1 VVGRLLGLRKLC
13 IFVVAAATMSMAA
26 SSAVGATR
34 LPHSHWPT
42 AHRVFRKSYLADLGM
57 RAIRRPMRSPR
68 ARASIVDGDQI
79 AITQA
84 PWQVFVVAFIPISDT
99 EYLVLLCGGSII
111 DETHVVT
118 AGHCMFDPE
127 TNTRVP
133 AKDVLVVAGTSNIE
147 VAEPEEQEIETEDI
161 RVHPYFE
168 YSIGAG
174 APDDIAVLTLSEHL
188 KFDSSVQPIS
198 LAAAAPGEGA
208 QVNLTGFGRES
219 PSVKAEGPLHSLG
232 MTVGFSRPCGGEA
245 DAVFVCAS
253 SVGGSGCA
261 GDSGS
266 GLTSGSIATLV
277 GVMDT
282 DELVGGESCLPG
294 TNNGFVNIAAPEIRD
309 FIEGSET
316 PPRAPR
322 GGGAVIRAVLEVG
335 HAMTCEPGLWTGSP
349 TFVYTFVNS
358 VNQQTLQSGP
368 SQTYQLTAAD
378 VGRTIYC
385 QVSASNSG
393 GTGMGRTPSLSAIKA
408 SPSSSPTPAP
418 SNVAPAETL
427 PTPSFP
433 SVLSSPTPSSVLSLG
448 SVNLTTQSDG
458 LVTIELM
465 CEGEQPCSGKLTLEA
480 EQSSKGKHGK
490 RTSHLVVIGH
500 FSFSLLAEG
509 TGDVKSKL
517 NELGLTLLR
526 AAHGRLAARLRIAQ
540 LSGGETEMKTVHL
553 DEVVPRARVKK
564 KRAT

>member
-1 VVGRLLGLRKLC
+1 
-13 IFVVAAATMSMAA
+13 M
-26 SSAVGATR
+26 
-34 LPHSHWPT
+34 
-42 AHRVFRKSYLADLGM
+42 
-57 RAIRRPMRSPR
+57 
-68 ARASIVDGDQI
+68 
-79 AITQA
+79 
-84 PWQVFVVAFIPISDT
+84 AFIPISGT

-133 AKDVLVVAGTSNIE
+133 AKDVLVVAGTSNME

-174 APDDIAVLTLSEHL
+174 ASDDIAVLALSEHL

-245 DAVFVCAS
+245 DAVFLCAS
-253 SVGGSGCA
+253 SAGGSGCA

-294 TNNGFVNIAAPEIRD
+294 SNNGFVNIAAPEIRD

-335 HAMTCEPGLWTGSP
+335 HAMTCEPGSWTGSP

-393 GTGMGRTPSLSAIKA
+393 GTGVGMTPALSAIKA
-408 SPSSSPTPAP
+408 SPPSPPTLAP

-433 SVLSSPTPSSVLSLG
+433 SILSLPTQSSPSVLSLG
-448 SVNLTTQSDG
+448 SANLATQSDG
-458 LVTIELM
+458 LVTIGLM
-465 CEGEQPCSGKLTLEA
+465 CEGEQSCSGKLTLEA

-517 NELGLTLLR
+517 NKLGLTLLR
-526 AAHGRLAARLRIAQ
+526 AAHGRLAAHLRIAQ
-540 LSGGETEMKTVHL
+540 LSGGETEIKTVHL
-553 DEVVPRARVKK
+553 YEVVPRAQGKK

>member
-1 VVGRLLGLRKLC
+1 
-13 IFVVAAATMSMAA
+13 
-26 SSAVGATR
+26 
-34 LPHSHWPT
+34 
-42 AHRVFRKSYLADLGM
+42 
-57 RAIRRPMRSPR
+57 
-68 ARASIVDGDQI
+68 
-79 AITQA
+79 
-84 PWQVFVVAFIPISDT
+84 
-99 EYLVLLCGGSII
+99 
-111 DETHVVT
+111 
-118 AGHCMFDPE
+118 MFDPE

-133 AKDVLVVAGTSNIE
+133 AEDVLVVAGTSNIE
-147 VAEPEEQEIETEDI
+147 VAEPEEQQIETEDI

-168 YSIGAG
+168 YSTGAG

-198 LAAAAPGEGA
+198 LAAAAPGEDA

-253 SVGGSGCA
+253 SAGGSGCA

-282 DELVGGESCLPG
+282 DQLVGGESCLPG
-294 TNNGFVNIAAPEIRD
+294 SNNGFVNIAAPEIRD

-322 GGGAVIRAVLEVG
+322 GGGAVIRAVPEVG
-335 HAMTCEPGLWTGSP
+335 HAMTCEPGSWTGSP

-358 VNQQTLQSGP
+358 ANQQTLQSGP
-368 SQTYQLTAAD
+368 GQTYQLTAVD
-378 VGRTIYC
+378 VGRAIYC

-393 GTGMGRTPSLSAIKA
+393 GTGVGRTPALSAIKA
-408 SPSSSPTPAP
+408 SPSSPPVPAP
-418 SNVAPAETL
+418 SEVAPAETL

-433 SVLSSPTPSSVLSLG
+433 SVLLLG
-448 SVNLTTQSDG
+448 SANLTAQSEG
-458 LVTIELM
+458 LVTIKLM
-465 CEGEQPCSGKLTLEA
+465 CEGEQPCRGELTLEVG
-480 EQSSKGKHGK
+480 QSSKKKHGK
-490 RTSHLVVIGH
+490 RATHFVVIGH
-500 FSFSLLAEG
+500 SSFSLLAEG

-517 NELGLTLLR
+517 NKLGLTLLR
-526 AAHGRLAARLRIAQ
+526 EAHGRLTARLRIAQ
-540 LSGGETEMKTVHL
+540 SSGGETEIKTVHL

-564 KRAT
+564 EGAT